1 MRIHPLDLAIVIA
14 YLLAVTALGMRFR
27 RSKKDVATSDRDSV
41 SLDYFLG
48 GRTAPWWAL
57 ALSIVATETST
68 LTIIGTPAIAYGGNL
83 TFIQLVIGYLIGRVL
98 IVFLLLPGYFRGQF
112 LTAYALIEKHFGE
125 KMRAVAASTFLITR
139 AIAEGV
145 RVSAIALVVSVVL
158 GTSERLAVI
167 IVIALTIL
175 YTFEGGM
182 KAVIWTDVAQLLL
195 YMTGS
200 AVTFWVLF
208 HRIPG
213 GWAEVTQV
221 AAAAGHKLQ
230 VFDFSRNLATKYT
243 FWSGLIGGAFLTMAT
258 HGTDQTIVQRL
269 LAARNEKDSRRAL
282 LTSGVIVLVQFT
294 IFLLIGVSLYVFA
307 QHIPLLAPGERT
319 DRILPLFLVREMPVG
334 LAGLLL
340 ASIVAVAM
348 SNASG
353 SLNSL
358 AASSVL
364 DFSRAAAVSPPP
376 SSATSAKLLRTSRL
390 ATLLWGCVLMAF
402 GFVRWGPLLET
413 GLTVAALPLGS
424 LLGLFLLGTIDRRS
438 NASGALAG
446 MIAGLATVL
455 AVLRFTTIA
464 FTWYVM
470 IGSCTTFLVGVIVS
484 RFAQNNRASEP
495 EKKSDRSTNAK
506 TVTTTT
512 AKTTTLSF
520 RAQRG
525 ICFLWPDP
533 APQPKLP

>member
-27 RSKKDVATSDRDSV
+27 RGQQNAT
-41 SLDYFLG
+41 DYFLG

-57 ALSIVATETST
+57 AFSIVATETST

-83 TFIQLVIGYLIGRVL
+83 TFLQLVFGYLIGRVL
-98 IVFLLLPGYFRGQF
+98 IVLLLLPGYFRGEF
-112 LTAYALIEKHFGE
+112 FTAYALIEKRFGE
-125 KMRAVAASTFLITR
+125 RMRAVAASTFLITR

-158 GTSERLAVI
+158 GTSEKLAVV
-167 IVIALTIL
+167 IVIALTVL

-195 YMTGS
+195 YLTGS
-200 AVTFWVLF
+200 AVTFFVLL

-213 GWAEVTQV
+213 GWSEVTQV

-230 VFDFSRNLATKYT
+230 VLDFSWNLSAKYT

-258 HGTDQTIVQRL
+258 HGTDQIIVQRL
-269 LAARNEKDSRRAL
+269 LAAKSERDSRRAL
-282 LTSGVIVLVQFT
+282 LASGVIVLVQF
-294 IFLLIGVSLYVFA
+294 IVFLLIGVLLYVFA
-307 QHIPLLAPGERT
+307 QHSPLLTPGERA
-319 DRILPLFLVREMPVG
+319 DRILPLFLVREMPIG

-364 DFSRAAAVSPPP
+364 DF
-376 SSATSAKLLRTSRL
+376 AKLRGRSADPARFLRLSRGM
-390 ATLLWGCVLMAF
+390 TLFWGLVLMGF
-402 GFVRWGPLLET
+402 GFVKWGPLLEA
-413 GLTVAALPLGS
+413 GLTVASLPFGS
-424 LLGLFLLGTIDRRS
+424 LLGLFLLGTFDRGA
-438 NASGALAG
+438 NARGALAG
-446 MIAGLATVL
+446 MIVGLAAIL
-455 AVLRFTTIA
+455 CIFRFTNVA
-464 FTWYVM
+464 FTWFFM
-470 IGSCTTFLVGVIVS
+470 IGSIVTFVVGSIAS
-484 RFAQNNRASEP
+484 RVGSLGKRDVHS
-495 EKKSDRSTNAK
+495 
-506 TVTTTT
+506 
-512 AKTTTLSF
+512 L
-520 RAQRG
+520 
-525 ICFLWPDP
+525 
-533 APQPKLP
+533 

>member
-1 MRIHPLDLAIVIA
+1 
-14 YLLAVTALGMRFR
+14 
-27 RSKKDVATSDRDSV
+27 
-41 SLDYFLG
+41 
-48 GRTAPWWAL
+48 
-57 ALSIVATETST
+57 
-68 LTIIGTPAIAYGGNL
+68 
-83 TFIQLVIGYLIGRVL
+83 
-98 IVFLLLPGYFRGQF
+98 
-112 LTAYALIEKHFGE
+112 FGE

-158 GTSERLAVI
+158 GTSERLAVL
-167 IVIALTIL
+167 IVIALTLL

-195 YMTGS
+195 YLCGS

-213 GWAEVTQV
+213 GWTEVTQV

-230 VFDFSRNLATKYT
+230 VFDFSLNLATKYT

-282 LTSGVIVLVQFT
+282 LTSGVIVLIQFT
-294 IFLLIGVSLYVFA
+294 IFLLLGVLLYVFA
-307 QHIPLLAPGERT
+307 QHWPLLAPGERT
-319 DRILPLFLVREMPVG
+319 DRILPLFLVREMPTG

-364 DFSRAAAVSPPP
+364 DFSKLFGS
-376 SSATSAKLLRTSRL
+376 TSDSTQFLRLSRRM
-390 ATLLWGCVLMAF
+390 TLVWGIVLMAF
-402 GFVRWGPLLET
+402 GLVKWGPLLET
-413 GLTVAALPLGS
+413 GLTVASLPYGS
-424 LLGLFLLGTIDRRS
+424 LLGLFLLGTFNRRAT
-438 NASGALAG
+438 ASGALVG
-446 MIAGLATVL
+446 MFVGLATILCIWQYTNV
-455 AVLRFTTIA
+455 A
-464 FTWYVM
+464 FTWYFL
-470 IGSCTTFLVGVIVS
+470 IGSVVTFVVGSIVS
-484 RFAQNNRASEP
+484 AFTA
-495 EKKSDRSTNAK
+495 RSVA
-506 TVTTTT
+506 
-512 AKTTTLSF
+512 
-520 RAQRG
+520 
-525 ICFLWPDP
+525 I
-533 APQPKLP
+533 APSRTE